1 MRAAPRTTASAR
13 IGGPRRR
20 HVISLIK
27 EYWEFLKTEKK
38 RWMVV
43 LVVLLLL
50 VGALV
55 TFTSS
60 AVAPFIYAL
69 F

>member
-1 MRAAPRTTASAR
+1 M
-13 IGGPRRR
+13 IG
-20 HVISLIK
+20 LIK
-27 EYWEFLKTEKK
+27 EYWEFLREEKK
-38 RWMVV
+38 TWMVLIIV
-43 LVVLLLL
+43 ALLI